1 MELEKINFI
10 WTDKKRI
17 LGMPIS
23 FTRYS
28 VTDDRLFIKTGF
40 LTTTQDEILLY
51 RIRDLTYRQTIGQR
65 IFGVGS
71 VIVHSSDKTNPECEL
86 KNIKNPFEVK
96 ELIHKQVEQM
106 KRENRMRMGEFL
118 NGDEGE
124 DFEE

>member
-51 RIRDLTYRQTIGQR
+51 RIRDLTYRQTVISQR
-65 IFGVGS
+65 GCQKG
-71 VIVHSSDKTNPECEL
+71 L
-86 KNIKNPFEVK
+86 KKC
-96 ELIHKQVEQM
+96 
-106 KRENRMRMGEFL
+106 
-118 NGDEGE
+118 
-124 DFEE
+124 